1 MRTTEIQTWWERE
14 FQSAPSDSGVDFISR
29 DGNLL
34 IELQVKPQGMRG
46 FYAGVMR
53 LALELQS
60 WPDAERG
67 CLIIEASNLSLKRL
81 QQDWEKAKS
90 VLGKKYA
97 RKLAIIAIQKDELWI
112 EPKGD
117 TPINELASHVLSIPD
132 LGFKL
137 PENTRRIRAT
147 RKTDEIIK
155 VLISRWLQHLPSIGV
170 GELGEAVGCSYPTIR
185 NAIKKLETTKHL
197 SRDSGSTVHLARFPE
212 SDWKRIVALA
222 STNRNTI
229 RFSDR
234 SSQKPNTKK
243 LLDRLNRIKPDNVAL
258 GGVIAGRHWNTDF
271 DLNGIP
277 RLDLLIH
284 EESQSLDLEF
294 MKQLDPALKP
304 SKDQGESSVVVIH
317 TIGRANPNF
326 STSKKYALP
335 IADPVETALDLIEMG
350 LPAQASQLLS
360 HFRKEARYS

>member
-1 MRTTEIQTWWERE
+1 MNTTEIQTWWDRE
-14 FQSAPSDSGVDFISR
+14 FQPAPSDSGVDFVSR

-34 IELQVKPQGMRG
+34 IEVQIKPQGMRG

-53 LALELQS
+53 LALELES
-60 WPDAERG
+60 RPDAERG
-67 CLIIEASNLSLKRL
+67 CLVIDASNLSFKRL
-81 QQDWEKAKS
+81 QQDWEKAKR

-97 RKLAIIAIQKDELWI
+97 KKLAIIAIQKDELWI

-117 TPINELASHVLSIPD
+117 ASINELASHVLSVPN

-147 RKTDEIIK
+147 RKADEIIK
-155 VLISRWLQHLPSIGV
+155 VLVSQWLQELPSIGV
-170 GELGEAVGCSYPTIR
+170 GELGEIVGCSYPTIR
-185 NAIKKLETTKHL
+185 KTVTQLEATKHL
-197 SRDSGSTVHLARFPE
+197 NRGSASTVHLAKFPE

-222 STNRNTI
+222 TTNRNTM
-229 RFSDR
+229 RFTDR
-234 SSQKPNTKK
+234 SGQRPNMKK
-243 LLDRLNRIKPDNVAL
+243 LLDRINRIKPNNVAL
-258 GGVIAGRHWNTDF
+258 GGVIAARHWDADF

-284 EESQSLDLEF
+284 EESQSLNLEF
-294 MKQLDPALKP
+294 MNKLDPALKP
-304 SKDQGESSVVVIH
+304 SKDEGESSVVVIH
-317 TIGRANPNF
+317 TIGRANPGF
-326 STSKKYALP
+326 STSKKHALP

-350 LPAQASQLLS
+350 LPAQAIQLLS